1 MKKVLVIHGFGGS
14 KNSETGLRIKSI
26 LEKMDPLY
34 KVTLETFDLLD
45 IKGTQRK
52 IKNIM
57 SNLDY
62 CMIIAHSLGAF
73 YCLDYTDSVAKIIIN
88 PCMKPSIELPKLLI
102 NCSKEE
108 RESFNKNFNSNM
120 DLLKEDFSKVENTL
134 YDSIS
139 SDNERKYTTYGIFGI
154 NDELFSYKDLYKST
168 CNASERMF
176 TIVESGHK
184 LSERD
189 LNISIHNAID
199 YFRDL

>member
-34 KVTLETFDLLD
+34 NVTLETFDLLD

-57 SNLDY
+57 SNPDY
-62 CMIIAHSLGAF
+62 CMIISHSLGAF
-73 YCLDYTDSVAKIIIN
+73 YCLGYTDSVAKIVIN

-102 NCSKEE
+102 DCNKEE
-108 RESFNKNFNSNM
+108 NESFNKNFNSNI
-120 DLLKEDFSKVENTL
+120 DLLKEDFSKAEDAIYTG
-134 YDSIS
+134 IS
-139 SDNERKYTTYGIFGI
+139 SDRERQYTTYGVFGT

-176 TIVESGHK
+176 TIVNSGHK
-184 LSERD
+184 LSEVD
-189 LNISIHNAID
+189 LEVAIYNAMD
-199 YFRDL
+199 YFRSL